1 MQKLMILRQGD
12 FVALRFDLATE
23 ILLFRFENGVVMGNR
38 KEYYQ
43 KICGGMDAVIESRNP
58 AAGGNP

>member
-1 MQKLMILRQGD
+1 MQKLMILMQGD

-38 KEYYQ
+38 K
-43 KICGGMDAVIESRNP
+43 
-58 AAGGNP
+58 